1 MQPPPYPPYP
11 HQPAPP
17 NALPPAPRRAPL
29 NGLAVAALV
38 TGVLCMVPVVGVVL
52 GAIALVQIR
61 RTGER
66 GKGMAVTGLVL
77 SSVGT
82 LLCALVLVG
91 GGAGAFVKGFKEG
104 AREGARDGGAFSLRR
119 GECFDTPGGGLQ
131 APAADMD
138 TVPCAQRHAAEV
150 VGTFRLPGPQA
161 YPGDAALRDRVEE
174 RCQRLADGYAMDA
187 WAVPA
192 DVKVYYYAPDRETW
206 KLGDRE
212 VTCVFGKEKGTLKGS
227 LRQDAS
233 TLDAHQVAYL
243 EAANALNEAMA
254 GGPEEEYVEDDLDGY
269 RKWAGEVTVALA
281 VEARALRAHDWPAGA
296 AEPVAALAAEAGKAR
311 AYWAR
316 AAAAKDADAY
326 YEHYEDADAH
336 SGHAEAV
343 RAREALGLATTVAAA
358 NPSV

>member
-1 MQPPPYPPYP
+1 MQPPPYPSYP

-17 NALPPAPRRAPL
+17 HALPAAPQRPPL

-38 TGVLCMVPVVGVVL
+38 TGLLCMVPVVGVVL
-52 GAIALVQIR
+52 GVIALVQIK
-61 RTGER
+61 RTGAR

-77 SSVGT
+77 SAVGT
-82 LLCALVLVG
+82 LLCTLVLV

-138 TVPCAQRHAAEV
+138 TVPCAQRHTAEV

-161 YPGDAALRDRVEE
+161 YPGDAALRDRVED

-212 VTCVFGKEKGTLKGS
+212 VTCVFGKEKGTLKGT

-254 GGPEEEYVEDDLDGY
+254 GGRRRSTWRTTSRATGSGRRGHGGPRRGGPGA
-269 RKWAGEVTVALA
+269 AGPRLA
-281 VEARALRAHDWPAGA
+281 GRRRGTGRRARGGGREGARVLGRGRRGEGRGRLLRALRGR
-296 AEPVAALAAEAGKAR
+296 GR
-311 AYWAR
+311 AQR
-316 AAAAKDADAY
+316 P
-326 YEHYEDADAH
+326 
-336 SGHAEAV
+336 
-343 RAREALGLATTVAAA
+343 R
-358 NPSV
+358 

>member
-17 NALPPAPRRAPL
+17 NALAPASRRAPL

-131 APAADMD
+131 APPAVKD
-138 TVPCAQRHAAEV
+138 
-150 VGTFRLPGPQA
+150 PGPGAQM
-161 YPGDAALRDRVEE
+161 DAA
-174 RCQRLADGYAMDA
+174 GGGG
-187 WAVPA
+187 AV
-192 DVKVYYYAPDRETW
+192 
-206 KLGDRE
+206 
-212 VTCVFGKEKGTLKGS
+212 
-227 LRQDAS
+227 
-233 TLDAHQVAYL
+233 
-243 EAANALNEAMA
+243 
-254 GGPEEEYVEDDLDGY
+254 
-269 RKWAGEVTVALA
+269 
-281 VEARALRAHDWPAGA
+281 
-296 AEPVAALAAEAGKAR
+296 
-311 AYWAR
+311 
-316 AAAAKDADAY
+316 
-326 YEHYEDADAH
+326 
-336 SGHAEAV
+336 
-343 RAREALGLATTVAAA
+343 
-358 NPSV
+358 